1 MQPATSL
8 VPATPNAVAS
18 PAVATPPQRWRG
30 LDLVWPG
37 VGLWRMGMQKQA
49 LGLAT
54 LTAVAATGAV
64 LAPWGT
70 WDGVVVSLVAFRA
83 VLGLWVAGATRVKTG
98 VQELLAYALAPEQAV
113 LRARGLRGAV
123 IPVALLVML
132 TVGLGTARWSTRRTV
147 QATTTSMALEGK
159 THVINDVDPHRVA
172 LVMPPRWTVQAG
184 APAWP
189 TVLELVRDDGAC
201 RARLFLVAAPPLPDA
216 AEAFYVSRMMAHHL
230 GHHVVEAQ
238 DAMFVS
244 MWPTRQY
251 AYARGAQQG
260 VLTAVRRDLT
270 WNVLQMDAA
279 GGLEACTADFTT
291 LRSSWMVP

>member
-172 LVMPPRWTVQAG
+172 LVMPPRWALRPPSPAKAWTTCDVPSRRRSRPAALATPKSL
-184 APAWP
+184 APSA
-189 TVLELVRDDGAC
+189 RSCAAC
-201 RARLFLVAAPPLPDA
+201 MRV
-216 AEAFYVSRMMAHHL
+216 
-230 GHHVVEAQ
+230 
-238 DAMFVS
+238 
-244 MWPTRQY
+244 T
-251 AYARGAQQG
+251 
-260 VLTAVRRDLT
+260 
-270 WNVLQMDAA
+270 
-279 GGLEACTADFTT
+279 
-291 LRSSWMVP
+291 